1 MNKIAKFNFNVDNLP
16 PSEIREEICSL
27 TITQNVLQGRWKPLL
42 IWYISLQPQRF
53 GELTRLLPGISKGI
67 LAKQLKELEDDG
79 LIQKEIFDELP
90 FKVEY
95 TLTALGEQIL
105 PVIAVMQDW
114 GKKYIDSRQK

>member
-1 MNKIAKFNFNVDNLP
+1 MAKFNFNLDVLP
-16 PSEIREEICSL
+16 PSETREDICSL

-67 LAKQLKELEDDG
+67 LAKQLKELEEDG

-95 TLTALGEQIL
+95 TLTALGEQLL
-105 PVIAVMQDW
+105 PVIATMQDW